1 MPKLEREKFFETPN
15 NDKFQKYNSK
25 FKKKKKDI

>member
-1 MPKLEREKFFETPN
+1 MPKLERGKFSETPN

-25 FKKKKKDI
+25 FFIKKDI